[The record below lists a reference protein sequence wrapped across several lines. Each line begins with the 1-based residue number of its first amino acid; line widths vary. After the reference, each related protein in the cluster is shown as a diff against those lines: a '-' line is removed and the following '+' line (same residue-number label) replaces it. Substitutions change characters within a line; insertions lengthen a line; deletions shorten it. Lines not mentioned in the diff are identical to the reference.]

1 MVVLYYKMGDYMI
14 LRNLAFSLLVT
25 TTLFGCSSKSSD
37 SAAAVVG
44 MQLPANVEVIADDAA
59 NAANLAAVNMA
70 AYNSTGTDWSNLKT
84 EYWINAGQWQEP
96 LNMADMLVCIMGA
109 SSHPSLVNV
118 TYQGLIDMNI
128 CQSDSGDQSAKTAN
142 FADVVMT
149 VARDSNT
156 STQTGTAWFT
166 KTQDEND
173 DGDTLDAGEI
183 SKFASEITISEGAST
198 SNPFGVFSMNWNLD
212 NAPTGDYSRGSLILT
227 DNSATKVGIS
237 FLEQN
242 KQQASPGAHDFDQ
255 WAKGELNKDGSGGMI
270 QVSQVDNGTTYV
282 YKINF
287 NGTHANIDKAGT
299 ATCTNLDESTMTT
312 YIDRY
317 NLYNATTGALIDINA
332 GLEFVHGTGKD
343 KRGYA
348 GSYFDNNGAEKHW
361 MWVEDGSAPTTIYSE
376 SNPATSYTVSW
387 SSGVPTIASITFD
400 QPIRITASYL
410 GTPPG
415 GTAATQTTNL
425 NYEGPGQLWGIDW
438 DRSGDTNDNGSCD
451 AGENSCTNQ
460 WEPDFNLSDGLLLTG
475 SNGAYSGVQYRV
487 KRVEGWKTLATA
499 SGACGSIPISSVSYT
514 KPSLSAVTTTFTTKP
529 VITGKPRVIQGK
541 KMF

>member
-1 MVVLYYKMGDYMI
+1 MLSKKLILITLASATLY
-14 LRNLAFSLLVT
+14 
-25 TTLFGCSSKSSD
+25 GCSSSD
-37 SAAAVVG
+37 PAAVAAVSG
-44 MQLPANVEVIADDAA
+44 LSLPANVEVIPDDAGSSA
-59 NAANLAAVNMA
+59 SLAAANMA
-70 AYNSTGTDWSNLKT
+70 AYNSTGTDYTNLKT

-96 LNMADMLVCIMGA
+96 LTMADMLVCIMGA
-109 SSHPSLVNV
+109 SSHKDLANH

-149 VARDSNT
+149 TSRASNT
-156 STQTGTAWFT
+156 STQIGTAWFT
-166 KTQDEND
+166 NAQDEND
-173 DGDTLDAGEI
+173 DGDTLDSGEI
-183 SKFASEITISEGAST
+183 SKFASEIVITEGASP
-198 SNPFGVFSMNWNLD
+198 SNPFGIFSMNWNQD
-212 NAPTGDYSRGSLILT
+212 NTAAGDYSRGSLVFT
-227 DNSATKVGIS
+227 DNSTTKVGIS

-242 KQQASPGAHDFDQ
+242 KLQSGPGAHDFDQ
-255 WAKGELNKDGSGGMI
+255 WAKGELNKDGSGGKI
-270 QVSQVDNGTTYV
+270 QVSQVDNGTTNV

-287 NGTHANIDKAGT
+287 NATHANIDKAGT
-299 ATCTNLDESTMTT
+299 ATCSNLDESTMTT

-317 NLYNATTGALIDINA
+317 NLYNATTGALVDINA
-332 GLEFVHGTGKD
+332 GLEFVHGASKD

-361 MWVEDGSAPTTIYSE
+361 MWVEDGSTPLRIYSE
-376 SNPATSYTVSW
+376 SNPATSYSVSW

-415 GTAATQTTNL
+415 GSAATQTTNL

-438 DRSGDTNDNGSCD
+438 DRNGDTNGNGECD
-451 AGENSCTNQ
+451 GGESSCTNQ

-514 KPSLSAVTTTFTTKP
+514 KPTLGAVSITFSTKP
-529 VITGKPRVIQGK
+529 TITGKPRVIHGK
-541 KMF
+541 KMY